1 MGFRPQTT
9 GETSLAERSEVR
21 RLIKLVTEVCFP
33 GRPRILIYGSY
44 LTVKCFELTA
54 ASGRY
59 EIWTFQLPAKGLFSH
74 FLVLGFCLWDKQN
87 SVKENLPISS
97 DIYTFSNL
105 KASFIMLYLNWYPA
119 AVALDW
125 DLLNITFS
133 KETYDHLNFA
143 IRVHVWIN
151 STQWTYCSGVLLV
164 GTITTCFVGNEYAL

>member
-1 MGFRPQTT
+1 M
-9 GETSLAERSEVR
+9 
-21 RLIKLVTEVCFP
+21 
-33 GRPRILIYGSY
+33 IYGSC

-59 EIWTFQLPAKGLFSH
+59 EIWTFQLPEKGLFSH

-143 IRVHVWIN
+143 KGSCMDKQHAVNVLFRSTSRRPDYHVLCGKW
-151 STQWTYCSGVLLV
+151 VR
-164 GTITTCFVGNEYAL
+164 ALIPEFPLKRPGETKAYHFER